1 MTRHDPEASRR
12 RSLEHVRNAIQIV
25 KRVIEENRTLAA
37 EHPDH
42 RESAEQ
48 RIREGH
54 AELETLTREE
64 EELSKP
70 QP

>member
-1 MTRHDPEASRR
+1 MTTHDPGASRR

-25 KRVIEENRTLAA
+25 KRVIAENQTLASQ
-37 EHPDH
+37 HPDH

-64 EELSKP
+64 DELSRP
-70 QP
+70 

>member
-1 MTRHDPEASRR
+1 VDDKALDASRE
-12 RSLEHVRNAIQIV
+12 RSLEHVRNAIEIV
-25 KRVIEENRTLAA
+25 TRVIEENRVLAT
-37 EHPDH
+37 EHPDR

-54 AELETLTREE
+54 AELETLAEE
-64 EELSKP
+64 ERKLS